1 MSKQLSESAIL
12 AVLGNI
18 TEPDLKKD
26 IVSLNLVQN
35 LEIKDNSVSF
45 KVFIQNPTM
54 HAKDRMK
61 EACVFQLEREFGKDI
76 NFHVEIDI
84 IDATERP
91 ELRKALPGVK
101 NIIAV
106 SSGKGGVGKS
116 TMASNIAVGL
126 SELGYDVGLLDADV
140 YGPSAPTMFDL
151 RDARPTTVQKDG
163 KTLIQPL
170 ESYGV
175 KVLSLGFFAE
185 ANQAVIW
192 RGPVATKAL
201 RQMFLDTDW
210 GELDYLILDLPPG
223 TGDIHLSIVQTVPV
237 TGAVVISTPQEVALA
252 DARKGVAMFRQEKIN
267 VPVLGLVENMS
278 YFTPAELPD
287 NKYYLFGK
295 EGAKQLAEQIDC
307 KLLGEVPIVQSVREA
322 ADAGRPA
329 ILQDNTPIAES
340 LKQMV
345 RNIVDVVD
353 QRNLTLEP
361 SQKVKIEHS

>member
-1 MSKQLSESAIL
+1 MNETT
-12 AVLGNI
+12 VLEVLKNVI
-18 TEPDLKKD
+18 EPDLKKD
-26 IVSLNLVQN
+26 IVSLGLVKN
-35 LEIKDNSVSF
+35 LELSEQKIKFS
-45 KVFIQNPTM
+45 VFIQNPTM
-54 HAKDRMK
+54 HAKNRME
-61 EACVFQLEREFGKDI
+61 EACAFQLEKAFGKDI
-76 NFHVEIDI
+76 SIEVNTEVIDPT
-84 IDATERP
+84 DRP
-91 ELRKALPGVK
+91 ELRKVMPGVK
-101 NIIAV
+101 NIIAI

-126 SELGYDVGLLDADV
+126 SELGYDVGFLDADV

-151 RDARPTTVQKDG
+151 REARPTTVKIDG
-163 KTLIQPL
+163 KNLIQPI

-201 RQMFLDTDW
+201 RQMFIDTNW

-252 DARKGVAMFRQEKIN
+252 DARKGVAMFMQEKIN

-278 YFTPAELPD
+278 YFTPEELPN

-295 EGAKQLAEQIDC
+295 EGAKHLSEELGL
-307 KLLGEVPIVQSVREA
+307 KLLGEIPIVQSVREA

-329 ILQDNTPIAES
+329 ILQDNTVIANT

-353 QRNLTLEP
+353 QRNATQTP
-361 SQKVKIEHS
+361 TQKVNIEHV